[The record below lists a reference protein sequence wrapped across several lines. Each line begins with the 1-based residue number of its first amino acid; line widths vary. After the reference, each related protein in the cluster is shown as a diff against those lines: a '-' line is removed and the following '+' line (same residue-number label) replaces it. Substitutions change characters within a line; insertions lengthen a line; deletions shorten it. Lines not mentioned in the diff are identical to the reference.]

1 MIIRTCFHG
10 QNVEKRKKDK
20 IVILYFPKFVSF
32 YHLSSKEELRFSE
45 IFLAISLTK
54 VLIDKKKEFFIFLK
68 NKNETKTTTK
78 TGLLSRK

>member
-20 IVILYFPKFVSF
+20 IVTLYFPKFVSF

-54 VLIDKKKEFFIFLK
+54 VLIDKKRSFLSFSK
-68 NKNETKTTTK
+68 TRTKQK
-78 TGLLSRK
+78 QQPRPVF

>member
-45 IFLAISLTK
+45 MFLAISLTK
-54 VLIDKKKEFFIFLK
+54 VLIDKKRSFLSFSK
-68 NKNETKTTTK
+68 TRTKQK
-78 TGLLSRK
+78 QQPRPVF